1 MKVWVIVVGFFIL
14 VIVFMLILMYIIL
27 GAVDKIE
34 SELFGLYENVIK
46 NDYKFVNLNYFDI
59 VKKWGEYKKGWVM
72 LIEYQEIDKID
83 EEFIK
88 IKEYFLE

>member
-1 MKVWVIVVGFFIL
+1 
-14 VIVFMLILMYIIL
+14 MLILMYIIL
-27 GAVDKIE
+27 GVVDKIE